1 MVDLLA
7 SLGLRQVINASGT
20 MTALGASSVSAEVIA
35 AATSILPRFVLM
47 TELQAAAS
55 RAIAEATG
63 AEAGCVTASV
73 ASGISVAVA
82 ACMTGAELSR
92 IEQLPDT
99 RGLRNEVLLQKGH
112 DVNFGASISQMIALT
127 GAQVV
132 EVGTATSCGAYQLR
146 GAVTEQTAAAV
157 YVVSHHTVQS
167 GLIDLRTFC
176 TVCHEAGVPVVVDA
190 ASEYDLRGFLS
201 QGADVVLYSAH
212 KFLGG
217 LTAGIIAG
225 GLDLVRA
232 CYLQERGIGRA
243 MKVGKEGIVGAVAA
257 LERWKTLDHD
267 AIHQQEARRV
277 ESAVQRLRGL
287 DGLEVDLEP
296 DPTGNPITRVKVTV
310 VPERAG
316 VTAFQLARR
325 LAEGNPAIVV
335 RDHHVD
341 RGYLLLDPCN
351 LSDEEMDQVCAKIAE
366 TLRKTP
372 GQVQT
377 SQVPSM
383 ADVWA
388 HGITQ
393 WPGVERGPQHGAKK
407 GGS

>member
-1 MVDLLA
+1 
-7 SLGLRQVINASGT
+7 

-35 AATSILPRFVLM
+35 AATSILPRFVVM
-47 TELQAAAS
+47 AELQAAAS

-63 AEAGCVTASV
+63 AEAGCVTACV
-73 ASGISVAVA
+73 ASGITVAVA
-82 ACMTGAELSR
+82 ACMTGSELSR

-99 RGLRNEVLLQKGH
+99 RVLRNLVLLQKGH
-112 DVNFGASISQMIALT
+112 SVNFGASISQMIALA

-146 GAVTEQTAAAV
+146 GAMTEQTAAAV

-176 TVCHEAGVPVVVDA
+176 TVCHEAGVPVIVDA

-201 QGADVVLYSAH
+201 QGADLVLYSAH

-225 GLDLVRA
+225 SLDLVRA

-243 MKVGKEGIVGAVAA
+243 MKVGKEGIVGAIVA

-267 AIHQQEARRV
+267 AIQQREAHRV

-287 DGLEVDLEP
+287 DGLEVDREP

-316 VTAFQLARR
+316 VTAFQLAQR

-366 TLRKTP
+366 ALRNTAGP
-372 GQVQT
+372 VQT

-393 WPGVERGPQHGAKK
+393 WPGAARGPQHGAKK
-407 GGS
+407 GGA

>member
-1 MVDLLA
+1 VVDLLPR
-7 SLGLRQVINASGT
+7 LGLRQVINASGT

-35 AATSILPRFVLM
+35 AATSILPRFVVM

-82 ACMTGAELSR
+82 ACMTGVELSR

-146 GAVTEQTAAAV
+146 GAMTGQTAAAV

-201 QGADVVLYSAH
+201 QGADLVLYSAH

-232 CYLQERGIGRA
+232 CYIQERGIGRA
-243 MKVGKEGIVGAVAA
+243 MKVGKEGIIAAIAA

-267 AIHQQEARRV
+267 AIHKKEARRV

-296 DPTGNPITRVKVTV
+296 DPTGNPITRVKVSV

-372 GQVQT
+372 GPVQT

-393 WPGVERGPQHGAKK
+393 WPGAARGPQHGAKK

>member
-1 MVDLLA
+1 MVDLLPR
-7 SLGLRQVINASGT
+7 LGLRQVINASGT
-20 MTALGASSVSAEVIA
+20 MTSLGASSVSAEVIA
-35 AATSILPRFVLM
+35 AATSILPRFVVM
-47 TELQAAAS
+47 AELQAAAS

-82 ACMTGAELSR
+82 ACMTGVELSR

-146 GAVTEQTAAAV
+146 GAMTGQTAAAV

-201 QGADVVLYSAH
+201 QGADLVLYSAH

-232 CYLQERGIGRA
+232 CYIQERGIGRA
-243 MKVGKEGIVGAVAA
+243 MKVGKEGIIAAIAA

-267 AIHQQEARRV
+267 AIHKKEARRV

-296 DPTGNPITRVKVTV
+296 DPTGNPITRVKVSV

-366 TLRKTP
+366 TMRKAP
-372 GQVQT
+372 GPVQT

-393 WPGVERGPQHGAKK
+393 WPGAARGPQHGAKK

>member
-1 MVDLLA
+1 
-7 SLGLRQVINASGT
+7 

-63 AEAGCVTASV
+63 AEAGCITASV

-82 ACMTGAELSR
+82 ACMTGVELSR

-112 DVNFGASISQMIALT
+112 DVNFGASISQMIGLT

-146 GAVTEQTAAAV
+146 GAMTEQTAAAV

-167 GLIDLRTFC
+167 GLIDLQTFC

-243 MKVGKEGIVGAVAA
+243 MKVGKEGIVGAIAA

-267 AIHQQEARRV
+267 AIHQHEARRV

-310 VPERAG
+310 VPEQAG
-316 VTAFQLARR
+316 VTAYQLARR

-366 TLRKTP
+366 ALRNTAGP
-372 GQVQT
+372 VQPD
-377 SQVPSM
+377 QIPSM

-388 HGITQ
+388 RGITQ
-393 WPGVERGPQHGAKK
+393 WPGAALGSRPGAKK
-407 GGS
+407 GGV